1 MALPLAAGAVRAA
14 AADRHQPRQPQLH
27 PRPPAREQRGR
38 VPARPRLR
46 RLHARLGDP
55 RPAGRRQQPRDLRGR
70 VPAARRGGG
79 APRDRLR
86 GAHDRRLLPR
96 RRALRPLRQ
105 RSRGRRRAQ
114 PRADGDAGRLRG
126 DGPDGGRAARGQ
138 ARPRAP
144 HRRDRQRPGRGPLQG
159 LLHARPDDD
168 RGPAGDAAREP
179 LERRVRA
186 RLRGDGAVGPRP
198 GALPGRGVPRGRRA
212 LRPPQR
218 ADGRGASRRR
228 ARDRLHD
235 DRRDGAQ
242 RDGRERH
249 RRAPG
254 GGRADR
260 GAGRPAGPPARAA
273 AARAAT

>member
-1 MALPLAAGAVRAA
+1 MALQVSPADLLAQVNRDVERSYLRARNGLRYVRGRNRPKLGTTPKDVVWRRDKAQLWRYRGGRPVRPA
-14 AADRHQPRQPQLH
+14 AADRHQPGQPQLH

-55 RPAGRRQQPRDLRGR
+55 GRAGRRQQPRDLRGR

-86 GAHDRRLLPR
+86 GDHDRRLLPR

-105 RSRGRRRAQ
+105 RSRGRGRAQ

-144 HRRDRQRPGRGPLQG
+144 HRRDRQRAGRRALQR

-186 RLRGDGAVGPRP
+186 RLPGDGAVGPRP
-198 GALPGRGVPRGRRA
+198 GALP
-212 LRPPQR
+212 
-218 ADGRGASRRR
+218 R
-228 ARDRLHD
+228 ARCS
-235 DRRDGAQ
+235 
-242 RDGRERH
+242 
-249 RRAPG
+249 
-254 GGRADR
+254 
-260 GAGRPAGPPARAA
+260 ARSSSCSS
-273 AARAAT
+273 AATR